1 MKLMKL
7 CSFFLAAWL
16 GAAVGNAGA
25 AGLTVTPAAVS
36 NQYSGP
42 LTVQITGVPN
52 GATVVVRM
60 FRDFNGNGA
69 VDAGADV
76 LIKQFTLTDGT
87 IPTIG
92 GRTNANVPA
101 DLDGAV
107 NGAITVPL
115 DFRNVGGMDHVAGKY
130 IFQVTSPTSAFVPV
144 LAPFTVTATAFPQS
158 VTGTVTGASNC
169 VVVLVNPAR
178 PAEVIVGTTAAA
190 NGGYTLPCP
199 VGRFALVALQAG
211 SVTDLAN
218 APQLT
223 VGAAQTVPQDL
234 SFLNSDRTI
243 SGTLL
248 DGPGGAP
255 LPGVP
260 VSAQSS
266 GGNLVQGFTDA
277 TGGFNLKVLGDTW
290 NLDFSA
296 AELARR
302 GCLSFHQP
310 VVIDATGGSVLGSDV
325 AVVRAT
331 SLIYGRVI
339 DETSQPVVGAYL
351 TGLDITTYTYATVGT
366 TDANGNYTLGV
377 TEGDWFVEPRADRL
391 GVLGYLGRTAVVTAT
406 AAAATAQDLNVRRV
420 TAVVKGRLVDDGG
433 IPVPALTLVATETTF
448 NFRKQV
454 VSGPD
459 GTFEFG
465 LFGGS
470 WSVTCD
476 EFEAEMRGLLAPR
489 LTVAVQDNVNQNGV
503 ELLFRSATVIIS
515 GTVTNAAGAPI
526 TSIYVSGSL
535 TAGATTYQTSGF
547 TLDDGT
553 YSFRVAPGN
562 WQFSLSPLADQ
573 GYQNP
578 APQDVVVTG
587 DTVVNWSVTT
597 APPTPPTLTIRLV
610 AGGRFQLTLTGQGN
624 TQYTIDFASSL
635 TNVVWTPLLTN
646 TTDPAGVL
654 VQEDTPPAG
663 LPRFY
668 RARLTP

>member
-7 CSFFLAAWL
+7 CSSFLAAWL
-16 GAAVGNAGA
+16 GAAIGNAGA

-36 NQYSGP
+36 NLYSGA

-52 GATVVVRM
+52 GAAVVVRM

-69 VDAGADV
+69 VEAGADV
-76 LIKQFTLTDGT
+76 LIKQFSLTDGT
-87 IPTIG
+87 IPRIG
-92 GRTNANVPA
+92 GRTNVNVPA

-107 NGAITVPL
+107 NGALNVSL

-144 LAPFTVTATAFPQS
+144 LVPFTVTATAFPQS
-158 VTGTVTGASNC
+158 VTGTVAGASNC

-178 PAEVIVGTTAAA
+178 PAEVIVGTVAAA
-190 NGGYTLPCP
+190 NGSYTLPCP
-199 VGRFALVALQAG
+199 VGQFTVVALQAG

-223 VGAAQTVPQDL
+223 VGATQTVAQDL

-266 GGNLVQGFTDA
+266 GGNLVQGFTDGA
-277 TGGFNLKVLGDTW
+277 GVFNLSVLGDMW

-296 AELARR
+296 AELARL
-302 GCLSFHQP
+302 GCLGFHQA
-310 VVIDATGGSVLGSDV
+310 VVVDARAGSVAGSDV
-325 AVVRAT
+325 TTLRAT
-331 SLIYGRVI
+331 GLIYGRMT
-339 DETSQPVVGAYL
+339 DESSQAVAGAYI
-351 TGLDITTYTYATVGT
+351 TGLDLTLYTYAAFGT

-391 GVLGYLGRTAVVTAT
+391 GALGYLGRTAVVTAT
-406 AAAATAQDLNVRRV
+406 AAAATAQDHNVRRV

-433 IPVPALTLVATETTF
+433 FPVPALTLVATETTF
-448 NFRKQV
+448 NLRKQV

-489 LTVAVQDNVNQNGV
+489 LTVAVQENVNQNGV
-503 ELLFRSATVIIS
+503 ELFFQRSTFTIS
-515 GTVTNAAGAPI
+515 GTVTNATGVPI
-526 TSIYVSGSL
+526 TSIYVSGSMN
-535 TAGATTYQTSGF
+535 AGGTNYQTSGF
-547 TLDDGT
+547 TINDGT

-562 WQFSLSPLADQ
+562 WQFSLSSLTDQ

-578 APQDVVVTG
+578 APQDVVVAG
-587 DTVVNWSVTT
+587 DTVVNWSVTN
-597 APPTPPTLTIRLV
+597 APPQPPTLAIRAV
-610 AGGRFQLTLTGQGN
+610 AAGRFELTLTGQAN
-624 TQYTIDFASSL
+624 TQYTIDYAGNL
-635 TNVVWTPLLTN
+635 TNAVWTTLLTN
-646 TTDPAGVL
+646 STDPAGVL
-654 VQEDTPPAG
+654 VQEDTPVAG

>member
-7 CSFFLAAWL
+7 CSSFLAAWL
-16 GAAVGNAGA
+16 GAVVGNAGA

-36 NQYSGP
+36 NLYSGP
-42 LTVQITGVPN
+42 LALQITGVPN

-76 LIKQFTLTDGT
+76 LIKQFRLTDGT

-107 NGAITVPL
+107 NGALTASL

-130 IFQVTSPTSAFVPV
+130 IFQVTSPTSAFAPV
-144 LAPFTVTATAFPQS
+144 LVPFTVTATAFPQS
-158 VTGTVTGASNC
+158 VTGTVAGASNC

-199 VGRFALVALQAG
+199 VGPFTVLALQAG
-211 SVTDLAN
+211 SVTDLMN
-218 APQLT
+218 APRLT
-223 VGAAQTVPQDL
+223 VGATQTVPQDL
-234 SFLNSDRTI
+234 SFLNSDRSIT
-243 SGTLL
+243 GTLL

-277 TGGFNLKVLGDTW
+277 AGVFNLKVLGDTW

-296 AELARR
+296 AELARL
-302 GCLSFHQP
+302 GCLGFHQA
-310 VVIDATGGSVLGSDV
+310 VAIDATAGSVVGSDV
-325 AVVRAT
+325 VTLRAT
-331 SLIYGRVI
+331 SLIYGRAT
-339 DETSQPVVGAYL
+339 DETSQPVAGAYV
-351 TGLDITTYTYATVGT
+351 TGLDLTTYIYATFGT
-366 TDANGNYTLGV
+366 TDGNGNYTLGV
-377 TEGDWFVEPRADRL
+377 TAGDWFVEPRADRL
-391 GVLGYLGRTAVVTAT
+391 AMLGYLGRTAVATAT

-420 TAVVKGRLVDDGG
+420 TALVKGRLVDDGG
-433 IPVPALTLVATETTF
+433 IPVPALTLVATESTF

-459 GTFEFG
+459 GTFDFG

-470 WSVTCD
+470 WNVTCD

-489 LTVAVQDNVNQNGV
+489 LTLVVQDNVNQNGFQ
-503 ELLFRSATVIIS
+503 LLFLRSTVTIS

-526 TSIYVSGSL
+526 GGIYVSASMN
-535 TAGATTYQTSGF
+535 AGATNYQTSGF
-547 TLDDGT
+547 VINDGS
-553 YSFRVAPGN
+553 YSLRVAPGN
-562 WQFSLSPLADQ
+562 WQFTLSPLTDQ

-578 APQDVVVTG
+578 APQDVVITG
-587 DTVVNWSVTT
+587 DTVVNWSVST
-597 APPTPPTLTIRLV
+597 APPLPPTLAIRV
-610 AGGRFQLTLTGQGN
+610 VPGGRFQITLTGQGN
-624 TQYTIDFASSL
+624 TQYTIDYASNL

-654 VQEDTPPAG
+654 VQDDTPPAG

>member
-1 MKLMKL
+1 MKLIKL
-7 CSFFLAAWL
+7 CSSFLAAWL
-16 GAAVGNAGA
+16 GAVIGNAGA

-36 NQYSGP
+36 NLYSGP
-42 LTVQITGVPN
+42 LTLQLTSVPN

-60 FRDFNGNGA
+60 FRDFNGNG
-69 VDAGADV
+69 VVEAGADV
-76 LIKQFTLTDGT
+76 LIKQFKLTDGT
-87 IPTIG
+87 IPTVG

-107 NGAITVPL
+107 NGAITASL

-130 IFQVTSPTSAFVPV
+130 IFQLTSPTSAFAPV
-144 LAPFTVTATAFPQS
+144 LVPFTVTATAFPQS
-158 VTGTVTGASNC
+158 VTGTVAGASNC

-190 NGGYTLPCP
+190 NGAYTLPCP
-199 VGRFALVALQAG
+199 VGQFALVALQAG
-211 SVTDLAN
+211 SVTDLMN

-223 VGAAQTVPQDL
+223 VGATQTVPQDL
-234 SFLNSDRTI
+234 SFLNSDRSIT
-243 SGTLL
+243 GTLL

-277 TGGFNLKVLGDTW
+277 AGAFNLKVLGDTW

-296 AELARR
+296 AELARL
-302 GCLSFHQP
+302 GCLGFHQP
-310 VVIDATGGSVLGSDV
+310 VVIDATAGSVAGTSV
-325 AVVRAT
+325 TTIRAT
-331 SLIYGRVI
+331 ALIYGRVA
-339 DETSQPVVGAYL
+339 DETSQPVVGAYI
-351 TGLDITTYTYATVGT
+351 TGLDLTLYTYATLGT

-391 GVLGYLGRTAVVTAT
+391 ATLGYLGRTAVVTA

-420 TAVVKGRLVDDGG
+420 TALVKGRLLDDGG
-433 IPVPALTLVATETTF
+433 IPVPALTLVAVETTF
-448 NFRKQV
+448 NLRKQV

-489 LTVAVQDNVNQNGV
+489 LTLVVQDNLNQNGV
-503 ELLFRSATVIIS
+503 QLLFLRSTVIIS
-515 GTVTNAAGAPI
+515 GVVTNATGAPI

-535 TAGATTYQTSGF
+535 TAGATNYQASGF
-547 TLDDGT
+547 IIDDGS

-562 WQFSLSPLADQ
+562 WQFSLSPLTDQ

-578 APQDVVVTG
+578 APQDLVITG

-597 APPTPPTLTIRLV
+597 APPPPPLLAIRVV

-624 TQYTIDFASSL
+624 TQYTIDYASNF
-635 TNVVWTPLLTN
+635 TTGVWTPLLTN

-654 VQEDTPPAG
+654 VQDDTPVAG

>member
-1 MKLMKL
+1 M
-7 CSFFLAAWL
+7 
-16 GAAVGNAGA
+16 
-25 AGLTVTPAAVS
+25 
-36 NQYSGP
+36 
-42 LTVQITGVPN
+42 
-52 GATVVVRM
+52 
-60 FRDFNGNGA
+60 
-69 VDAGADV
+69 
-76 LIKQFTLTDGT
+76 
-87 IPTIG
+87 
-92 GRTNANVPA
+92 
-101 DLDGAV
+101 
-107 NGAITVPL
+107 
-115 DFRNVGGMDHVAGKY
+115 
-130 IFQVTSPTSAFVPV
+130 
-144 LAPFTVTATAFPQS
+144 
-158 VTGTVTGASNC
+158 
-169 VVVLVNPAR
+169 
-178 PAEVIVGTTAAA
+178 
-190 NGGYTLPCP
+190 
-199 VGRFALVALQAG
+199 
-211 SVTDLAN
+211 
-218 APQLT
+218 
-223 VGAAQTVPQDL
+223 
-234 SFLNSDRTI
+234 
-243 SGTLL
+243 
-248 DGPGGAP
+248 
-255 LPGVP
+255 
-260 VSAQSS
+260 
-266 GGNLVQGFTDA
+266 
-277 TGGFNLKVLGDTW
+277 
-290 NLDFSA
+290 
-296 AELARR
+296 
-302 GCLSFHQP
+302 
-310 VVIDATGGSVLGSDV
+310 
-325 AVVRAT
+325 
-331 SLIYGRVI
+331 I

-420 TAVVKGRLVDDGG
+420 TALVRGRLVDDGG

-448 NFRKQV
+448 NFRQQV